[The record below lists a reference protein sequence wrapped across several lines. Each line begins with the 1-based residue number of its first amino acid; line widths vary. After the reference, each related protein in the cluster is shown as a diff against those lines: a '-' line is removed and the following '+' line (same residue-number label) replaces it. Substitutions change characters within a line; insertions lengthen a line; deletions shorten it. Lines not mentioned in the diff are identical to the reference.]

1 MTPLY
6 MRDLFMKG
14 RGESSLSA
22 KSGELLLSNSSFPPQ
37 TGEMVGAGGLGASS
51 SQGEQ
56 RHCLI
61 RNFQERNAQEE
72 NTEGMGGTGGG
83 GTQRERETREEDP
96 ESQASP
102 PPLKVRSS

>member
-22 KSGELLLSNSSFPPQ
+22 KSGELLLPNSTFPPQ
-37 TGEMVGAGGLGASS
+37 TGEMVGTGGLRANS

-56 RHCLI
+56 RHCSWVSL
-61 RNFQERNAQEE
+61 
-72 NTEGMGGTGGG
+72 GTARRAMHKRK
-83 GTQRERETREEDP
+83 TQRAWGAQVGVGLSKRGRRGKKTLRVR
-96 ESQASP
+96 
-102 PPLKVRSS
+102 PLHHH